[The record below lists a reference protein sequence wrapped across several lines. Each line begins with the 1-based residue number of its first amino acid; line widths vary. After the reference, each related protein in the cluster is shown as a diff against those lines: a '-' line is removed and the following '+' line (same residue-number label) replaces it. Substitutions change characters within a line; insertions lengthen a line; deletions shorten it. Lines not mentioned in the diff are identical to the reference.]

1 MAEFAPRRPTA
12 ESLRNVDRWL
22 TEAGLECTPPAS
34 WAEPD
39 AEVVVTIAPQQTPE
53 PAASPPSPPP
63 PAPTASL
70 LQRMRRPA
78 SLMLGVLGVLLLAEF
93 AVTMVWREPVSALQ
107 AMGGQSELDK
117 RLARLERQGALAAQ
131 ERSRSGKPRSLHV
144 LASDFRAQ
152 TGEGA
157 PVGRLWIPDIDL
169 NQVVVAGTGAGGL
182 EKGPGYYSSSPYPGE
197 GGTVAI
203 AGHRTTFTA
212 PFRHLNDLKPG
223 DNIRLHT
230 PYGRFVYRVTSR
242 RILDPSQAKVLRN
255 AGYRRLV
262 LTTCHPLFSQAQR
275 LVVVAKQ
282 TLALR
287 QTGYSR
293 GG

>member
-1 MAEFAPRRPTA
+1 M
-12 ESLRNVDRWL
+12 
-22 TEAGLECTPPAS
+22 
-34 WAEPD
+34 
-39 AEVVVTIAPQQTPE
+39 VVTLAPEPAPEPPE
-53 PAASPPSPPP
+53 PAAASPPTPP
-63 PAPTASL
+63 PAAPPRSL

-78 SLMLGVLGVLLLAEF
+78 SLVLAVLGVLLLVEF
-93 AVTMVWREPVSALQ
+93 AVTLVWREPVSALQ
-107 AMGGQSELDK
+107 AMGGQSDLDR
-117 RLARLERQGALAAQ
+117 RLERLERQGALAAQ
-131 ERSRSGKPRSLHV
+131 ERTKSGKPRSLSS
-144 LASDFRAQ
+144 LATDFRAQ
-152 TGEGA
+152 ASEGS
-157 PVGRLWIPDIDL
+157 PVGRLWIPEMDL
-169 NQVVVAGTGAGGL
+169 NQVVVAGTGAAGL
-182 EKGPGYYSSSPYPGE
+182 EKGPGYYSSSSYPGE
-197 GGTVAI
+197 RGTVAI

-287 QTGYSR
+287 QSGYS
-293 GG
+293 GGG